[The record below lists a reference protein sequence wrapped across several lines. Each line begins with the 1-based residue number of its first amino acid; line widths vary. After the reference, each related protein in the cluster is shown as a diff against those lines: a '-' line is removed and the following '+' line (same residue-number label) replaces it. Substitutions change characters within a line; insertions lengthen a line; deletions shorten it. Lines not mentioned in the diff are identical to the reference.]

1 MSKPTKITVNGVTE
15 LRERLGISVFEAR
28 RILLKQETL
37 EAIDQAENL
46 DELKIILRTI
56 VENWA
61 MK

>member
-1 MSKPTKITVNGVTE
+1 ME

-28 RILLKQETL
+28 RILLKQATL

-56 VENWA
+56 VENWV